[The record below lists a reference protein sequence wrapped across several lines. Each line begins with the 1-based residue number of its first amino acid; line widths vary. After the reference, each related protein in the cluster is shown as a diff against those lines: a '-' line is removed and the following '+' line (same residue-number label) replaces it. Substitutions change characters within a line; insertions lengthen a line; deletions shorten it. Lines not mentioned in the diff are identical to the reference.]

1 MAVVGGAW
9 FGFFVLG
16 LIVEVVLVVVVV
28 VNGVEADIVVV
39 VNVGVVPS
47 GSSGGRIP
55 LPGRFFVEKGA
66 CQKYLIRVVLGKI
79 KLLLCLKEKSKKRT
93 DNKKMRYI
101 TTIFWLKNVILL
113 IIFLSKSRRKQVTLT
128 AANLIFTAR
137 AGFCLRAIIPL
148 VAYLDKCDIS

>member
-39 VNVGVVPS
+39 VVNVGVVPS

-66 CQKYLIRVVLGKI
+66 CRQKYLIRVVLGKI
-79 KLLLCLKEKSKKRT
+79 KLLLRLKEKLKKRT

-101 TTIFWLKNVILL
+101 TNIF
-113 IIFLSKSRRKQVTLT
+113 
-128 AANLIFTAR
+128 
-137 AGFCLRAIIPL
+137 G
-148 VAYLDKCDIS
+148 

>member
-16 LIVEVVLVVVVV
+16 LIVEVALVVVVV

-55 LPGRFFVEKGA
+55 LPGKIYFSKRSMPK
-66 CQKYLIRVVLGKI
+66 VL
-79 KLLLCLKEKSKKRT
+79 
-93 DNKKMRYI
+93 D
-101 TTIFWLKNVILL
+101 
-113 IIFLSKSRRKQVTLT
+113 
-128 AANLIFTAR
+128 
-137 AGFCLRAIIPL
+137 
-148 VAYLDKCDIS
+148 

>member
-28 VNGVEADIVVV
+28 EDGVEADIVVV

-55 LPGRFFVEKGA
+55 LPGKFYFS
-66 CQKYLIRVVLGKI
+66 KI
-79 KLLLCLKEKSKKRT
+79 WQQPKST
-93 DNKKMRYI
+93 
-101 TTIFWLKNVILL
+101 
-113 IIFLSKSRRKQVTLT
+113 
-128 AANLIFTAR
+128 
-137 AGFCLRAIIPL
+137 
-148 VAYLDKCDIS
+148 

>member
-39 VNVGVVPS
+39 VVVNVGVVPS

-66 CQKYLIRVVLGKI
+66 CRQKYLIRVVLGKI

-93 DNKKMRYI
+93 DNQKMRYI
-101 TTIFWLKNVILL
+101 TS
-113 IIFLSKSRRKQVTLT
+113 IFL
-128 AANLIFTAR
+128 AE
-137 AGFCLRAIIPL
+137 
-148 VAYLDKCDIS
+148 KCHSSS

>member
-28 VNGVEADIVVV
+28 VNGVEAGSVVV

-47 GSSGGRIP
+47 GSSGGRTP

-66 CQKYLIRVVLGKI
+66 CRQKYLIRVVLGKI
-79 KLLLCLKEKSKKRT
+79 KLLLCLKGKSKKRT

-101 TTIFWLKNVILL
+101 TS
-113 IIFLSKSRRKQVTLT
+113 IFL
-128 AANLIFTAR
+128 AE
-137 AGFCLRAIIPL
+137 
-148 VAYLDKCDIS
+148 KCHSSS